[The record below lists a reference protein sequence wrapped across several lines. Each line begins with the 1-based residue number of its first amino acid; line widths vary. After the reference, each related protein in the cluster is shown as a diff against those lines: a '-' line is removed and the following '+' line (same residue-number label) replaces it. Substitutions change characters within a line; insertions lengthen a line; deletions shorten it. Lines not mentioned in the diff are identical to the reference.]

1 MLAYRGNSSLERGA
15 AILRD
20 ELKPLGIAVDVVP
33 LEQGALIQRMLKGD
47 FESIIFIFNATNLDP
62 AMNPDFWLSSGS
74 AHIWNIGQPKPA
86 TDWEKQIDDLMV
98 TVMSSVD
105 QAERKQAFDEVQK
118 IFAEN
123 LPVLYFVAPRLY
135 MGVSTRVGGLTP
147 SILRPQLLWNAERM
161 TVQGRP
167 GRRADGTL
175 PAQASRRSRCC
186 WSSSCRRR
194 RCC

>member
-1 MLAYRGNSSLERGA
+1 
-15 AILRD
+15 
-20 ELKPLGIAVDVVP
+20 
-33 LEQGALIQRMLKGD
+33 MLKGD
-47 FESIIFIFNATNLDP
+47 FESILFVLNVTNLDP

-98 TVMSSVD
+98 TVMGSVD
-105 QAERKQAFDEVQK
+105 QTERKRAFVDIQK
-118 IFAEN
+118 IFADN

-161 TVQGRP
+161 TVQGAR
-167 GRRADGTL
+167 
-175 PAQASRRSRCC
+175 
-186 WSSSCRRR
+186 
-194 RCC
+194 